1 MWKQPKCPLIKEWI
15 YIHNGIFSAIKSC
28 HLLQHRVSCK
38 KKSEKDKTTWF
49 HSYVESKKKTKFI
62 DTENRFVVAR
72 EKGLRVGQ
80 NTWRV
85 LRGKNF
91 QT

>member
-38 KKSEKDKTTWF
+38 KSQRKTKPHDFIHMWNLK
-49 HSYVESKKKTKFI
+49 KKKTKFI
-62 DTENRFVVAR
+62 NTEKKFVVAR

-80 NTWRV
+80 NT
-85 LRGKNF
+85 
-91 QT
+91 